1 MDYSVIICDE
11 VIKSYDE
18 QIKFIPENFNE
29 KQIMKH
35 KISTFYLPFH

>member
-29 KQIMKH
+29 KKIMKH